1 MAYSVHGQETVLVV
15 EDNTLI
21 AEFIVAHLQ
30 ASDYKVDVAE
40 SGERALEL
48 LHTIQPSLIVLD
60 VVLDGI
66 DGYEVC
72 RRIRASAFD
81 GLARIANV
89 PVLMLTARAE
99 MADRLDGFNAG
110 VDDYMLKPFEPS
122 ELVAR
127 IKAILRRASG
137 SSHTVLQVGKLT
149 IDPRQRTAQADGV
162 ALELAPKEFDLLHLL
177 ASHPGQVMAR
187 ATLLERVWGYSSD
200 ISTRTVDVHIQR
212 LREKLAV
219 HPECAQAI
227 ATEWGVGYRM
237 VD

>member
-1 MAYSVHGQETVLVV
+1 MAYSVTPRDSILVV

-30 ASDYKVDVAE
+30 ADYDVTMAE

-48 LHTIQPSLIVLD
+48 LQTLTPSLVVLD

-72 RRIRASAFD
+72 RRIRGSAFD
-81 GLARIANV
+81 GLARVANV

-122 ELVAR
+122 ELIAR
-127 IKAILRRASG
+127 IRAILRRVTG
-137 SSHTVLQVGKLT
+137 TSHSLLQVGKLT
-149 IDPRQRTAQADGV
+149 IDPQQRTAQADGV
-162 ALELAPKEFDLLHLL
+162 MLELAPKEFDLLHLL

-187 ATLLERVWGYSSD
+187 ATLLERVWGYSSE

-219 HPECAQAI
+219 HPDCAQAI

-237 VD
+237 VA